1 MAGIRL
7 ARWGNSAALRV
18 PKHVLDCAA
27 LKIGDRV
34 QLRLLENNDL
44 LVRAARPHESPANYV
59 PGNAPAKGESN
70 VTADEK
76 W

>member
-18 PKHVLDCAA
+18 PRHVLDCAA
-27 LKIGDRV
+27 LKIGDAMYV
-34 QLRLLENNDL
+34 NVLPSGDL
-44 LVRAARPHESPANYV
+44 LVRAERPRDSPASFV
-59 PGNAPAKGESN
+59 PGNAPATGESN
-70 VTADEK
+70 VTAEEK

>member
-18 PKHVLDCAA
+18 PRHVLDCAA
-27 LKIGDRV
+27 LKIGDACYV
-34 QLRLLENNDL
+34 TVMPSGEL
-44 LVRAARPHESPANYV
+44 LVRAERPRESPVGYV
-59 PGNAPAKGESN
+59 PGNAPAKVESN
-70 VTADEK
+70 ATAEEK

>member
-7 ARWGNSAALRV
+7 SRWGNSAALRV

-27 LKIGDRV
+27 LKIGDAMYVNV
-34 QLRLLENNDL
+34 QPDGAL
-44 LVRAARPHESPANYV
+44 LVRAERLRDSPASYV
-59 PGNAPAKGESN
+59 PGNAPAKVEGN
-70 VTADEK
+70 VTAEEK